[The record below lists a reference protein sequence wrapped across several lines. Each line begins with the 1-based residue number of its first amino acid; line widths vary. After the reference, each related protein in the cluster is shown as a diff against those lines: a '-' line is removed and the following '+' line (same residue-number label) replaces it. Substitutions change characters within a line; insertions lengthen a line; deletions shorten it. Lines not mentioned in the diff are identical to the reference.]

1 MCGYFTS
8 ISSATCILRIMM
20 NICNVSMYRCLFKEP
35 TSAED
40 DKKENEENDEVLSLK
55 PLSDAKNRVS
65 VADAI
70 AAVRNIV
77 APLVIRKKP
86 GRKRKI
92 DMQKSEPKGRKVGTS
107 AKEQKPSTK
116 TFPIGRRE
124 TRNRNK
130 SQVTTVANE
139 RGRRGRRSDAEATTD
154 DKKGRGTILKRKKT
168 HSAAGKH
175 KLVGKK
181 PGGVNKRPAASPRGA
196 DEQDL
201 VTEVSATD
209 LQRADVTSDA
219 DDVTSDVH
227 TAVTSRA
234 DVTSPVHQGSEN
246 NDQVEDNNN
255 SDVTASDL
263 PPTGLDSSDTTTEVP
278 KVDDAVVTQTVAPVV
293 PLDVVDT
300 GPRATETTADSGLDE
315 SSAETDPRV
324 AASNADSEPTV
335 NTDNTANGVAF
346 SEADSV
352 DTVDS
357 KSVELNTVDDTTKE
371 DLAQT
376 ASEGGCT
383 EESDNDE
390 SAASVS
396 SPAPRAIGCDMI
408 ANDDTHSI
416 RKVDNGDSPAS
427 TADSVKTD
435 IPEASLVTAHSSQQ
449 TDEGLQTNCE
459 TVGKEAERAEG
470 NTETVT
476 LR

>member
-1 MCGYFTS
+1 M
-8 ISSATCILRIMM
+8 L
-20 NICNVSMYRCLFKEP
+20 KEP
-35 TSAED
+35 TSEKDGERETNGD
-40 DKKENEENDEVLSLK
+40 DGDTVDSSLMET
-55 PLSDAKNRVS
+55 NGRVS
-65 VADAI
+65 VADEDS
-70 AAVRNIV
+70 AVKNVV

-86 GRKRKI
+86 GRKRKA
-92 DMQKSEPKGRKVGTS
+92 DAHESEPKGRKVGTS
-107 AKEQKPSTK
+107 AKAKKPSTK

-130 SQVTTVANE
+130 RQVTTVANE
-139 RGRRGRRSDAEATTD
+139 RGRRGRSDAEAATD

-175 KLVGKK
+175 KLVGRK

-201 VTEVSATD
+201 VTEDSATD

-227 TAVTSRA
+227 TAATSGA

-293 PLDVVDT
+293 PLEVVDT
-300 GPRATETTADSGLDE
+300 GPRATEATADSGLDE
-315 SSAETDPRV
+315 SSAETDQRV

-352 DTVDS
+352 ETVDS
-357 KSVELNTVDDTTKE
+357 KSIELNTVDE
-371 DLAQT
+371 ALNMSPQQT
-376 ASEGGCT
+376 EPESESKKDIKAVESATSLSSPSRHVPDGEKSAIEAAVPVTEASNSDDPGKV
-383 EESDNDE
+383 SDNE
-390 SAASVS
+390 
-396 SPAPRAIGCDMI
+396 GW
-408 ANDDTHSI
+408 
-416 RKVDNGDSPAS
+416 
-427 TADSVKTD
+427 VKTD
-435 IPEASLVTAHSSQQ
+435 IPEASLVNANRSQQ
-449 TDEGLQTNCE
+449 IDEGLQTNSE
-459 TVGKEAERAEG
+459 TVSKEEERAEG